1 MPTIGKSCRLSFREH
16 TAVLPACLLNLAHI
30 LPKSCTQIIPVHKP
44 FFAAF
49 ICYDA
54 PMTIIISH
62 TSALRLLR
70 LPSIDGSVLTAQMS
84 PSAAS
89 NALDRTQPCADEI
102 SEFLARHH
110 FPNGEKLH
118 ILIPREDARTRSAL
132 ATCHVEPAALP
143 KGALIRLSDGNCACT
158 PAFTFQ
164 QLAAKL
170 PLAQAVALGFEL
182 SSSYRLSPD
191 HEKSFQARPALAAPS
206 QLRQFAEAHHAHRGA
221 PKGSIAARYVLG
233 DSASPM
239 ETITAIPLV
248 LPCRYGGYGL
258 PAPHMNHTIQLPESA
273 QRTCGKRYLVADL
286 FWPEQ
291 QLCVEYNSTQFHTG
305 SEKIDSDARRQTA
318 LLDAGIQVI
327 EVTAAQALSA
337 DGMDAIAIT
346 LAKKMG
352 RRIRPVKSWRDA
364 QSRMRHD
371 LLSWHGLH

>member
-1 MPTIGKSCRLSFREH
+1 MPPANKPCKLSFSEH
-16 TAVLPACLLNLAHI
+16 AAILPVYSLNLADI
-30 LPKSCTQIIPVHKP
+30 LPKSCTRIIPVHKP
-44 FFAAF
+44 FFATF

-54 PMTIIISH
+54 SMTIIVSH

-70 LPSIDGSVLTAQMS
+70 LPSIDGSVLAAQMS

-89 NALDRTQPCADEI
+89 KALDHTQPHGDEVC
-102 SEFLARHH
+102 EFLARHH
-110 FPNGEKLH
+110 FPDGEKLH

-132 ATCHVEPAALP
+132 ATCHVEAAALP
-143 KGALIRLSDGNCACT
+143 KGALIRLPDGNCVCT

-170 PLAQAVALGFEL
+170 PLTQAVALGFEL
-182 SSSYRLSPD
+182 SGSYRLSPD
-191 HEKSFQARPALAAPS
+191 REKSFQARPALVAPNH
-206 QLRQFAEAHHAHRGA
+206 LRQFAEAHHAHRGA
-221 PKGSIAARYVLG
+221 PKSRVAARYVLSN
-233 DSASPM
+233 SASPM

-258 PAPHMNHTIQLPESA
+258 PAPRMNHTIQLPESA
-273 QRTCGKRYLVADL
+273 RRTCGKRYLVADL

-305 SEKIDSDARRQTA
+305 SKKIDSDARRQTA

-337 DGMDAIAIT
+337 DGMDAIATT
-346 LAKKMG
+346 LAKKVG
-352 RRIRPVKSWRDA
+352 RRIRPVKSWRTA